1 MRASGGAE
9 EITNGRRS
17 GGRHPPS
24 PSLWRTGNHAG
35 HPPSPRLRWTRNH
48 KPLISRMARIRTGR
62 IKPFETCCKYRCW
75 RAERSEGE
83 NKERLL
89 PADNG
94 ADVRRWETKNS
105 DSFFI
110 CVNLRHLR
118 AIPDLV
124 AAGRAVPLVFG
135 KGQFESGVAAMMLRE
150 FAQDPFP

>member
-1 MRASGGAE
+1 VWHLHVVVAVKAD
-9 EITNGRRS
+9 
-17 GGRHPPS
+17 
-24 PSLWRTGNHAG
+24 
-35 HPPSPRLRWTRNH
+35 
-48 KPLISRMARIRTGR
+48 IRTGTDIETLSNYKLPYWMR
-62 IKPFETCCKYRCW
+62 RGKHLRNEALAAEWQVLRETCCKYRFG
-75 RAERSEGE
+75 RAERNDGE
-83 NKERLL
+83 DKKRPL

-94 ADVRRWETKNS
+94 ADVRRWERKNS

-150 FAQDPFP
+150 FAQDPFPYELTG